1 MGGVPG
7 PGDSVGG
14 RPVPSDP
21 LMSRSYGDL
30 RSPGLIRTGLALLAI
45 PAGVIAL
52 WGLLSPHGFYH
63 DFPGLGRHWVSALP
77 PYNEHLLR
85 DFGAANL
92 AIAVVLLGAA
102 IYCERRLVQV
112 AVVAFFLGALPH
124 FIYHL
129 TTTDHYSTS
138 DNIWSLGGF
147 VVELAIA
154 AGILVLTVRGPRRR
168 EPRSAPLFQ
177 R

>member
-1 MGGVPG
+1 MPRGLGYG
-7 PGDSVGG
+7 E
-14 RPVPSDP
+14 
-21 LMSRSYGDL
+21 LQSR
-30 RSPGLIRTGLALLAI
+30 GLIRAGLVLLAI
-45 PAGVIAL
+45 PSIVIAAWSL
-52 WGLLSPHGFYH
+52 ISPRGFY
-63 DFPGLGRHWVSALP
+63 DNFPGAGRHWVSALP

-85 DFGAANL
+85 DFGAANVTI
-92 AIAVVLLGAA
+92 AIVLLGAA
-102 IYCERRLVQV
+102 LFCERRLVQI

-147 VVELAIA
+147 IIELVIA
-154 AGILVLTVRGPRRR
+154 ASIWVLTVRPPRRR

>member
-1 MGGVPG
+1 MQ
-7 PGDSVGG
+7 
-14 RPVPSDP
+14 
-21 LMSRSYGDL
+21 RSAYGEL
-30 RSPGLIRTGLALLAI
+30 RSPGLIRAGLVLLAI
-45 PAGVIAL
+45 PSAIIAV
-52 WGLLSPHGFYH
+52 WGLLSPRGFYR

-85 DFGAANL
+85 DFAAANL
-92 AIAVVLLGAA
+92 TIALVLLGAA
-102 IYCERRLVQV
+102 VFCERRFVQV
-112 AVVAFFLGALPH
+112 AVVAFFVGTVPH

-147 VVELAIA
+147 VVELLIA
-154 AGILVLTVRGPRRR
+154 FGVWALTIRAPRRR

>member
-1 MGGVPG
+1 MPRG
-7 PGDSVGG
+7 PA
-14 RPVPSDP
+14 
-21 LMSRSYGDL
+21 YGEL
-30 RSPGLIRTGLALLAI
+30 RSRGLIRTGLVLLAI
-45 PAGVIAL
+45 PSVVIAA
-52 WGLLSPHGFYH
+52 WSLSSPRGFYQ

-77 PYNEHLLR
+77 PFNEHLLR
-85 DFGAANL
+85 DFGAANVT
-92 AIAVVLLGAA
+92 IALVLLGAA
-102 IYCERRLVQV
+102 LFCERRLVQV
-112 AVVAFFLGALPH
+112 AVVAFFLGSLPH

-147 VVELAIA
+147 IVELLIAIGVWA
-154 AGILVLTVRGPRRR
+154 LTVRTSRRH

>member
-1 MGGVPG
+1 MPRGLG
-7 PGDSVGG
+7 
-14 RPVPSDP
+14 
-21 LMSRSYGDL
+21 YGDL
-30 RSPGLIRTGLALLAI
+30 QSRGLIRTGLVLLAI
-45 PAGVIAL
+45 PSIVIAAWSL
-52 WGLLSPHGFYH
+52 ISPRGFY
-63 DFPGLGRHWVSALP
+63 DNFPGAGRHWVSALP

-85 DFGAANL
+85 DFGATNL
-92 AIAVVLLGAA
+92 TIALVLLGAA
-102 IYCERRLVQV
+102 LFMERRLVQV
-112 AVVAFFLGALPH
+112 AVVAFFLGTIPH

-147 VVELAIA
+147 VVELVIA
-154 AGILVLTVRGPRRR
+154 AGVWVLTVRPPRRR

>member
-1 MGGVPG
+1 MPRGGYG
-7 PGDSVGG
+7 E
-14 RPVPSDP
+14 
-21 LMSRSYGDL
+21 LQSR
-30 RSPGLIRTGLALLAI
+30 GLIRAGLGLLAI
-45 PAGVIAL
+45 PSVVIAA
-52 WGLLSPHGFYH
+52 WSLSSPRGFY
-63 DFPGLGRHWVSALP
+63 DNFPGAGRHWVSALP

-92 AIAVVLLGAA
+92 TIALVLLGAA
-102 IYCERRLVQV
+102 LFCERRLVQV

-129 TTTDHYSTS
+129 TTTGSYSTS

-147 VVELAIA
+147 IVELVIA
-154 AGILVLTVRGPRRR
+154 AAVWVLTVRPPRRR

>member
-1 MGGVPG
+1 MPRG
-7 PGDSVGG
+7 PA
-14 RPVPSDP
+14 
-21 LMSRSYGDL
+21 YGQL
-30 RSPGLIRTGLALLAI
+30 RSPGLIRTGLVLLAI
-45 PAGVIAL
+45 PSAVIAAWSL
-52 WGLLSPHGFYH
+52 TSPHGFYR

-85 DFGAANL
+85 DFGAANVT
-92 AIAVVLLGAA
+92 IALVLLGAA
-102 IYCERRLVQV
+102 LFCERRLVQV
-112 AVVAFFLGALPH
+112 AVVAFFLGSLPH

-138 DNIWSLGGF
+138 DNIWSLGAF
-147 VVELAIA
+147 VVELVIAIA
-154 AGILVLTVRGPRRR
+154 VWVLTVRAPRRH

>member
-1 MGGVPG
+1 MPRGLGYG
-7 PGDSVGG
+7 EFY
-14 RPVPSDP
+14 
-21 LMSRSYGDL
+21 SR
-30 RSPGLIRTGLALLAI
+30 GLIRTGLVLLAI
-45 PAGVIAL
+45 PSIVIAAWSL
-52 WGLLSPHGFYH
+52 ISPRGFY
-63 DFPGLGRHWVSALP
+63 DNFPGAGRHWVSALP

-85 DFGAANL
+85 DFGATNL
-92 AIAVVLLGAA
+92 TIALVLLGAA
-102 IYCERRLVQV
+102 LYCERRLVQV
-112 AVVAFFLGALPH
+112 AVVAFFLGTVPH

-147 VVELAIA
+147 IVELLIA
-154 AGILVLTVRGPRRR
+154 AGVWVLTIRAPRRH

>member
-1 MGGVPG
+1 MPRGLG
-7 PGDSVGG
+7 
-14 RPVPSDP
+14 
-21 LMSRSYGDL
+21 YGEL
-30 RSPGLIRTGLALLAI
+30 RSRGLIRTGLVLLAI
-45 PAGVIAL
+45 PSIVIASWSL
-52 WGLLSPHGFYH
+52 ISPRGFY
-63 DFPGLGRHWVSALP
+63 DNFPGAGRHWVSALP

-85 DFGAANL
+85 DFGAANVT
-92 AIAVVLLGAA
+92 IALVLLGAA
-102 IYCERRLVQV
+102 LFMERRLVQV
-112 AVVAFFLGALPH
+112 AVVAFFLGSLPH

-147 VVELAIA
+147 IVELAIA
-154 AGILVLTVRGPRRR
+154 AGIWVLTVRGPRRR

>member
-1 MGGVPG
+1 MPRGLG
-7 PGDSVGG
+7 
-14 RPVPSDP
+14 
-21 LMSRSYGDL
+21 YGEV
-30 RSPGLIRTGLALLAI
+30 RSPGLIRAGLVLLAI
-45 PAGVIAL
+45 PSIVIAAWSL
-52 WGLLSPHGFYH
+52 ISPHGFY
-63 DFPGLGRHWVSALP
+63 DNFPGAGRHWVSALP
-77 PYNEHLLR
+77 PFNEHLLR
-85 DFGAANL
+85 DFGAANVT
-92 AIAVVLLGAA
+92 IALVLLGAA
-102 IYCERRLVQV
+102 LFMERRLVQV

-147 VVELAIA
+147 VIELVIA
-154 AGILVLTVRGPRRR
+154 VGIWVLTVRQPRRH

>member
-1 MGGVPG
+1 MPRGLGHG
-7 PGDSVGG
+7 E
-14 RPVPSDP
+14 
-21 LMSRSYGDL
+21 L
-30 RSPGLIRTGLALLAI
+30 RSRGLIRAGLVLLAI
-45 PAGVIAL
+45 PSIVIAAWSL
-52 WGLLSPHGFYH
+52 ISPRGFY
-63 DFPGLGRHWVSALP
+63 DSFPGAGRHWVSALP

-85 DFGAANL
+85 DFGAANVT
-92 AIAVVLLGAA
+92 IALVLLGAA
-102 IYCERRLVQV
+102 LFMERRLVQV
-112 AVVAFFLGALPH
+112 AVVAFFLGSLPH

-147 VVELAIA
+147 IVELVIA
-154 AGILVLTVRGPRRR
+154 AGIWLLTVRAPRRR

>member
-1 MGGVPG
+1 MPRGLG
-7 PGDSVGG
+7 
-14 RPVPSDP
+14 
-21 LMSRSYGDL
+21 YGEL
-30 RSPGLIRTGLALLAI
+30 RSRGLIRAGLVLLAI
-45 PAGVIAL
+45 PSILIAAWSL
-52 WGLLSPHGFYH
+52 ISPRGFY
-63 DFPGLGRHWVSALP
+63 DNFPGAGRHWVSALP

-85 DFGAANL
+85 DFGAANVT
-92 AIAVVLLGAA
+92 IALVLLGAA
-102 IYCERRLVQV
+102 LFMERRLVQV

-147 VVELAIA
+147 VVELVIA
-154 AGILVLTVRGPRRR
+154 AGIWVLTVRGPRRR

>member
-1 MGGVPG
+1 
-7 PGDSVGG
+7 
-14 RPVPSDP
+14 
-21 LMSRSYGDL
+21 
-30 RSPGLIRTGLALLAI
+30 
-45 PAGVIAL
+45 VIAAWSL
-52 WGLLSPHGFYH
+52 TSPHGFYR

-85 DFGAANL
+85 DFGAANVT
-92 AIAVVLLGAA
+92 IALVLLGAA
-102 IYCERRLVQV
+102 LFCERRLVQV
-112 AVVAFFLGALPH
+112 AVVAFFLGSLPH

-138 DNIWSLGGF
+138 DNIWSLGAF
-147 VVELAIA
+147 VVELVIAIA
-154 AGILVLTVRGPRRR
+154 VWVLTVRAPRRH

>member
-1 MGGVPG
+1 MPRG
-7 PGDSVGG
+7 SA
-14 RPVPSDP
+14 
-21 LMSRSYGDL
+21 YGEL
-30 RSPGLIRTGLALLAI
+30 RSRGLIRTGLVLLAI
-45 PAGVIAL
+45 PSVVIAAWSL
-52 WGLLSPHGFYH
+52 TSPHGFYR

-77 PYNEHLLR
+77 PFNEHLLR
-85 DFGAANL
+85 DFGAASVT
-92 AIAVVLLGAA
+92 IALVLLGAA
-102 IYCERRLVQV
+102 LFCERRLVQV
-112 AVVAFFLGALPH
+112 AVVAFFLGTLPH

-147 VVELAIA
+147 AVELVIAI
-154 AGILVLTVRGPRRR
+154 GVWFLTVRTPRRH

>member
-1 MGGVPG
+1 MPRARGELG
-7 PGDSVGG
+7 
-14 RPVPSDP
+14 
-21 LMSRSYGDL
+21 SR
-30 RSPGLIRTGLALLAI
+30 GLIRTGLVLLAI
-45 PAGVIAL
+45 PSVVIAAWSL
-52 WGLLSPHGFYH
+52 ISPRGFY
-63 DFPGLGRHWVSALP
+63 DNFPGAGRHWVSALP
-77 PYNEHLLR
+77 PFNEHLLR
-85 DFGAANL
+85 DFGAANVT
-92 AIAVVLLGAA
+92 IALVLLGAA
-102 IYCERRLVQV
+102 LFCERRLVQV

-147 VVELAIA
+147 AVELVIAIA
-154 AGILVLTVRGPRRR
+154 IWVLTVRAPRRR

>member
-1 MGGVPG
+1 MPRG
-7 PGDSVGG
+7 SA
-14 RPVPSDP
+14 
-21 LMSRSYGDL
+21 YGEL
-30 RSPGLIRTGLALLAI
+30 RSRGLIRTGLVLLAI
-45 PAGVIAL
+45 PSVVIGAWSL
-52 WGLLSPHGFYH
+52 ISPRGFYD

-77 PYNEHLLR
+77 PFNEHLLR
-85 DFGAANL
+85 DFGAANVT
-92 AIAVVLLGAA
+92 IALVLLGAA
-102 IYCERRLVQV
+102 FFCERRLVQV
-112 AVVAFFLGALPH
+112 AVIAFFLGSLPH

-147 VVELAIA
+147 VLLLLIAI
-154 AGILVLTVRGPRRR
+154 GVWVLTVRAPRRH